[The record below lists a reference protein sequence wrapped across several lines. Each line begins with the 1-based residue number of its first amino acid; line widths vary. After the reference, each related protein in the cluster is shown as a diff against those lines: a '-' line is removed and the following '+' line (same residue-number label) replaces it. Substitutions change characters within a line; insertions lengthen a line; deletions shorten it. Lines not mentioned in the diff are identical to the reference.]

1 MYGLNEVGTSNSLW
15 ASIFYDANDSGYYTD
30 PNGTNRLNFVHSN
43 NHYIQPGHMLYS
55 DMGGWTGEYNKIQWH
70 SSHLYLQHRSGG
82 YVIMRRNDGLDM
94 QYFAS
99 DGNIWSRYWGTWFS
113 NIFNQDVR
121 GGASP
126 TFTEVYANGWFR
138 NNNSG
143 QGLYNQARAM
153 HWYSNNGYWK
163 SAGGGYA
170 YGGIVMYNNY
180 ESDLRGYAGYWDGSG
195 FGMLNSSGNWQ
206 IRIEY
211 GNANME
217 LYRVTWANDMR
228 AYIFY
233 DRDNTAYYCNPNGF
247 SQMSSANFNN
257 YIEFARLR
265 PIGVGGNSGQGA
277 NPYDIFQEGGGW
289 GFPFPD
295 LRIAYHT
302 GIKLGANSSYE
313 GTRIYDDYP
322 MGTIRWQFNGGSG
335 YNYQYT
341 WTNLTGVHGHYSSV
355 NGFHFYP
362 NAGSSYGS
370 AELRG
375 QRSGWYGLFIQTGNL
390 PHLMFDGSG
399 NGGIYHQS
407 LGRWVMYHSVGNN
420 CTGFNTSTTSSAYG
434 MYVSKAIY
442 STGDVIAFSDARMK
456 ENVITITNALEKILQ
471 LRGVYFN
478 RIDDEK
484 KKRNIGFIAQEV
496 EKVIPEVVTYAD
508 DIDEYGVAYGN
519 ITGMLVEAMKEQQ
532 QTIENQQ
539 KEIDELKEM
548 VKHLLNK

>member
-1 MYGLNEVGTSNSLW
+1 
-15 ASIFYDANDSGYYTD
+15 
-30 PNGTNRLNFVHSN
+30 
-43 NHYIQPGHMLYS
+43 
-55 DMGGWTGEYNKIQWH
+55 
-70 SSHLYLQHRSGG
+70 
-82 YVIMRRNDGLDM
+82 
-94 QYFAS
+94 
-99 DGNIWSRYWGTWFS
+99 
-113 NIFNQDVR
+113 
-121 GGASP
+121 
-126 TFTEVYANGWFR
+126 
-138 NNNSG
+138 
-143 QGLYNQARAM
+143 
-153 HWYSNNGYWK
+153 
-163 SAGGGYA
+163 
-170 YGGIVMYNNY
+170 
-180 ESDLRGYAGYWDGSG
+180 
-195 FGMLNSSGNWQ
+195 
-206 IRIEY
+206 
-211 GNANME
+211 
-217 LYRVTWANDMR
+217 
-228 AYIFY
+228 
-233 DRDNTAYYCNPNGF
+233 
-247 SQMSSANFNN
+247 
-257 YIEFARLR
+257 
-265 PIGVGGNSGQGA
+265 
-277 NPYDIFQEGGGW
+277 
-289 GFPFPD
+289 
-295 LRIAYHT
+295 
-302 GIKLGANSSYE
+302 
-313 GTRIYDDYP
+313 